1 MEEVFD
7 IAGRSMLPS
16 VENKTGELKH
26 WWDVL
31 AEEGQ
36 ARKAMEA
43 RQRALNSAELEA
55 LARQVF
61 EEVRT
66 RAAEG
71 AGVRLPEEYLLRLI
85 GELSGMGPLL
95 ELIARPDIEDIAI
108 NLRQIYIYTTAVG
121 WQHWGESP
129 ESSGDALRV
138 MIDRAG
144 QRAPT
149 PDYPIADAMLQ
160 VMTPTPE
167 GVKRKG
173 VRINYIMSPAS
184 PYGDVITLRIS
195 NYRTA
200 HDLEKGSLALLCQN
214 RLPPVPRPAFG
225 VRDFPRG
232 NGILTPEAANYG
244 CLVRNH
250 YGCVL
255 GNHYLLAVMVRG
267 GTLVIAGATGSGKT
281 FVGQRILQEMLDFFP
296 RGAIRLFI
304 IEDSNEIV
312 LNGWNGDP
320 RADTGNILYT
330 VTRSEVRGGPP
341 PVQMYDLIRAALRS
355 RPHGVVVGEARGS
368 EAWELIRAAAT
379 GHGHSAFTTE
389 HVWPRFLPS
398 RRCPEFIEGCCAQ
411 VVQAHPDVQRMSEVQ
426 IAQGFAEAV
435 TAIVYIERNS
445 LYGQMARE
453 IVEVSPVVER
463 AAGRPAFSPLFRY
476 DPARGE
482 LLPTGNR
489 PMRMGFTA
497 ADLGLPE
504 TIFVRPALN
513 VVEGKV

>member
-1 MEEVFD
+1 
-7 IAGRSMLPS
+7 
-16 VENKTGELKH
+16 
-26 WWDVL
+26 
-31 AEEGQ
+31 
-36 ARKAMEA
+36 
-43 RQRALNSAELEA
+43 
-55 LARQVF
+55 
-61 EEVRT
+61 
-66 RAAEG
+66 
-71 AGVRLPEEYLLRLI
+71 
-85 GELSGMGPLL
+85 
-95 ELIARPDIEDIAI
+95 
-108 NLRQIYIYTTAVG
+108 
-121 WQHWGESP
+121 
-129 ESSGDALRV
+129 

-195 NYRTA
+195 NYRTM
-200 HDLEKGSLALLCQN
+200 HDIEKGILALLCQN
-214 RLPPVPRPAFG
+214 RLPPACPGGQSRVPCPAFG

-232 NGILTPEAANYG
+232 NGVLTPEAAN
-244 CLVRNH
+244 
-250 YGCVL
+250 
-255 GNHYLLAVMVRG
+255 YLLAVMVRG

-281 FVGQRILQEMLDFFP
+281 FVGQRILCAAPTRQEMLDFFP

-398 RRCPEFIEGCCAQ
+398 RCCAQ

-463 AAGRPAFSPLFRY
+463 AAGRPAFSPLFSY
-476 DPARGE
+476 DPGRGE

-489 PMRMGFTA
+489 PMRTGFMA
-497 ADLGLPE
+497 PDLGLPE
-504 TIFVRPALN
+504 TIFVPSRCCAR
-513 VVEGKV
+513 KV